1 MIRILALSAL
11 LASASAASAAVSYTG
26 NVGFAGDAIDL
37 SGLPADFA
45 GNRLSIGSD
54 LFHDS
59 ATNSYWGNTDRGPG
73 GGLVDFAPR
82 VHNFSLGINPD
93 GSASGYVLL
102 KTVVFKK
109 DGVPFTG
116 LNPRLAP
123 QGDAAVLGLSFDPEG
138 LVVRK
143 NGNFLVADEYGPS
156 VYEFDREGNYI
167 RAFTP
172 PANLLPKEPDG
183 DPNFVDGRP
192 LITTGRQDNRG
203 FEGLTLSPD
212 GKTAYAVL
220 QDPLVNEGTPDGRR
234 SRNVRIVAYDV
245 ATGESTGQF
254 IYQLD
259 SLADINSRI
268 PGTADDFGANSQG
281 RNIGLS
287 GILGLDNGKFL
298 VLERDNRG
306 LGVDDPTAATPV
318 GSKRVYLVDLAGAT
332 DVSGISLAGTNDLP
346 IGVTAAEKTLW
357 LDIQAEL
364 TKAGVT
370 VTEKMEGIAIGP
382 RLDNG
387 YAFIVV
393 TDNDFSVTQT
403 GEGVQ
408 FNRCTSGVGGY
419 SIDIGL
425 NETCPDGTS
434 LIGSQA
440 YVFKVSGGDLGVL
453 GVPEPA
459 TWAMLIA
466 GFGLVGGMARRRRA
480 VALA

>member
-102 KTVVFKK
+102 KTVVFRK

-156 VYEFDREGNYI
+156 VYEFDSEGNYI

-254 IYQLD
+254 LYQLD

-287 GILGLDNGKFL
+287 GILALDNGKFL

-306 LGVDDPTAATPV
+306 LGVDDPTAAAPV

-434 LIGSQA
+434 LIGSPA

-459 TWAMLIA
+459 TWAILIA
-466 GFGLVGGMARRRRA
+466 GFGLVGGMSRRRRA